1 MSAVTAPL
9 VLVLFII
16 AAAVP
21 PLPLWLR
28 ALAGMELLGLWFYW
42 LRRERVGY
50 RREAVRKNLLNLLPG
65 HAVLLLGLGLVDARH
80 ALILWLALPPLTV
93 LFDLAA
99 HRAPRSI
106 VAFLY
111 AILWFGV
118 FALIHQ
124 LIAVGKGLTG
134 TGLLIWSA
142 VIAFMALAY
151 VGLGVLRIKSEKR

>member
-1 MSAVTAPL
+1 MSAVTAPV
-9 VLVLFII
+9 VLILFII
-16 AAAVP
+16 CAAVP

-28 ALAGMELLGLWFYW
+28 AVAGGELLGLWFYW
-42 LRRERVGY
+42 MWRERVGY

-65 HAVLLLGLGLVDARH
+65 HAVLFLGLGLVGARA
-80 ALILWLALPPLTV
+80 ALLLWLALPPLAV

-111 AILWFGV
+111 AILWFAV

-124 LIAVGKGLTG
+124 LIAVGRGLMG
-134 TGLLIWSA
+134 TGLLIWS
-142 VIAFMALAY
+142 VMTAFAALSY
-151 VGLGVLRIKSEKR
+151 VGLGVIRIKDGKR